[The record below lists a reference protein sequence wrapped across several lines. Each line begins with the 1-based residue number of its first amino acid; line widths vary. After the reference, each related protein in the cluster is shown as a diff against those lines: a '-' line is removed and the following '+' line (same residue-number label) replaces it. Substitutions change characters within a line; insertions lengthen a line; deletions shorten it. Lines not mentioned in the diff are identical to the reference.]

1 MNNSFENYEKKLDFI
16 INNIKNKNKIRKTQ
30 NNKVKEEINEEEIN
44 EEQINEEQ
52 INEEQINEEEIN
64 EEQINEEQI
73 NKKEMKNKKIV
84 KNEDKDFYCKQ
95 LDSLNYCLEMYKVRK
110 NKKADFDI
118 HSIQKYN
125 IEDEDIDKEEKILNW
140 KDLSETKQEELIK
153 NFIKEISDKY
163 NLDIEYTEIFIR
175 DNLSKIKYDKY
186 KKKIVDL
193 HGMINCVENNINIL
207 KIKKITT
214 KGTNSHIN
222 KLRKSLATSKK
233 TRFSVS

>member
-1 MNNSFENYEKKLDFI
+1 MNNSFQNYEKKLDFI

-30 NNKVKEEINEEEIN
+30 NNEVKEQIN

-52 INEEQINEEEIN
+52 INEEQINEE
-64 EEQINEEQI
+64 QINEKQINKEQI
-73 NKKEMKNKKIV
+73 NKEQIKNKKIV
-84 KNEDKDFYCKQ
+84 KNKNEDKDFYCKQ

-153 NFIKEISDKY
+153 NFIKKTSDKY

>member
-30 NNKVKEEINEEEIN
+30 NNKVKEEINEE
-44 EEQINEEQ
+44 
-52 INEEQINEEEIN
+52 
-64 EEQINEEQI
+64 QI

-84 KNEDKDFYCKQ
+84 KNKNEDKDFYCKQ

-125 IEDEDIDKEEKILNW
+125 IEDEDIDKEQKILNW

-163 NLDIEYTEIFIR
+163 NLDINYTEIFIR